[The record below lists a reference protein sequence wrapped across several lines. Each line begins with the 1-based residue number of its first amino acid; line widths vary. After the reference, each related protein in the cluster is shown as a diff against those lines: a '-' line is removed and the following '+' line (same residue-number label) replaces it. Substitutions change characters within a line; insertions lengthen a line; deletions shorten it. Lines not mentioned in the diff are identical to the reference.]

1 MADVKYWKGRVSQK
15 EKEYGLPAGVLHA
28 IISRESGYDP
38 TARGPTN
45 DLGIAQFIPGTART
59 YGLRIGGGVD
69 DRLDPEKSLDAS
81 ARLVRDLYKK
91 AGNNWEQIGIGYNAG
106 SGRIGAPRSAVPKG
120 ALSYGAYMAAKQK
133 GGGSVPEPTNADAG
147 YAASVMGNK
156 YGTAAAPAI
165 PYVPPAPVQNDAL
178 ITLQDGII
186 KPVDYALYQPP
197 EVRLTAGVKFFEPDY
212 KSLNTAVKQ
221 WSTF

>member
-1 MADVKYWKGRVSQK
+1 MADVNYWKGRVSQK

-28 IISRESGYDP
+28 IIEKESGYNP

-106 SGRIGAPRSAVPKG
+106 AGRIGAPRSAVPKG
-120 ALSYGAYMAAKQK
+120 ALSYGAYMASKQK
-133 GGGSVPEPTNADAG
+133 GGGSVPPATQADAG
-147 YAASVMGNK
+147 YASAVMGSK
-156 YGTAAAPAI
+156 YGTAATPAT
-165 PYVPPAPVQNDAL
+165 PYVPPTIQNDAL
-178 ITLQDGII
+178 NTLQDGMI
-186 KPVDYALYQPP
+186 KPTDYALYQPP
-197 EVRLTAGVKFFEPDY
+197 EVRPTAGVQFFEPDY
-212 KSLNTAVKQ
+212 KSLNAAVKQ